1 MSWVASVAGAEVAR
15 DVLAFLGLELAKA
28 DPDPLSRE
36 GFDEVVMALV
46 TAMRR
51 SSGEHT
57 AAIVRAA
64 TERLDRDWGRLTEA
78 QREEAFQRAA
88 GAVIERIDALA
99 TAATAPIEGS
109 VRNLIGNTR
118 RATSAANGL
127 SVRDIFSASDEM
139 AARFARTSSGFFF
152 RSTGGR
158 ILSGAVDTTARRVIS
173 KGLREGWDKQTIG
186 EQLADA
192 LRGTVGQRSQ
202 SYFEMVASVAMA
214 RARTY
219 STLRA
224 FDDAG
229 ITVFKLQSVLDEV
242 TSDICRFMHGRT
254 FEVRTALRRYEEVNA
269 SPPGAVVDLQ
279 PFVRLG
285 RRPDGSRA
293 LFVEQGGTRDELAD
307 VVRSAVGQKDR
318 IGSFRPLVPDTRI
331 AAIGCSCPPF
341 HPHCRTVMLAVSSR
355 VISTPAGPATFAP
368 PAPAAVAA
376 APAPPPPPKPPRKPR
391 VPAAPPTGAFQLGV
405 HIKNITSK
413 VSRAIQ
419 REFLHEVSTLT
430 WVLDILK
437 SVPLDDLQ
445 LRTGARG
452 ASGTYSW
459 FGGKLTLMINAGRRP
474 STWGHSLLPGS
485 SWSVSS
491 VGTGK
496 RNAMIRTFVHEL
508 GHHVQLFDWK
518 VATPGTP
525 AAVRVNAVI
534 LAAFSRTKGPLTMY
548 GLHNSKEYFAESFA
562 AYVFER
568 AALQLHDP
576 VGLKMVEDVLAIRGF
591 TVP

>member
-1 MSWVASVAGAEVAR
+1 VSWAASVAGAAVAR
-15 DVLAFLGLELAKA
+15 DVLAFLGLEVAKA

-36 GFDEVVMALV
+36 GFDEIVMALV

-51 SSGEHT
+51 STGEHT
-57 AAIVRAA
+57 DAIVRAA
-64 TERLDRDWGRLTEA
+64 TQRLDRDWGRLTEP

-88 GAVIERIDALA
+88 GAVLERIDAMA
-99 TAATAPIEGS
+99 AAATAPIEGS
-109 VRNLIGNTR
+109 ARNLIRNAR

-127 SVRDIFSASDEM
+127 SVRDIFSASDEV

-158 ILSGAVDTTARRVIS
+158 ILSGAVDTAARRVIA
-173 KGLREGWDKQTIG
+173 KGLREGWDKQTTG
-186 EQLADA
+186 ENMATA

-202 SYFEMVASVAMA
+202 AYFEMVASVAMA

-242 TSDICRFMHGRT
+242 TSDICRFMHGRS
-254 FEVRTALRRYEEVNA
+254 FEVRSALRRYEEVNA

-293 LFVEQGGTRDELAD
+293 LFVESGGTREELVD

-318 IGSFRPLVPDTRI
+318 VGSFRPLVPDARI
-331 AAIGCSCPPF
+331 ASLGCSCPPF

-355 VISTPAGPATFAP
+355 VISTPVGRPAFAP
-368 PAPAAVAA
+368 PAPATAPVPAA
-376 APAPPPPPKPPRKPR
+376 APPAPRPPRKPRAPAPPPL
-391 VPAAPPTGAFQLGV
+391 GAFQLGV
-405 HIKNITSK
+405 HIKNLVSK
-413 VSRAIQ
+413 VSRAIL
-419 REFLHEVSTLT
+419 RDFMKEVSSLT
-430 WVLDILK
+430 WALDILRV
-437 SVPLDDLQ
+437 VPLDELQ
-445 LRTGARG
+445 VAAGSRG
-452 ASGTYSW
+452 NNGVYSW
-459 FGGKLTLMINAGRRP
+459 GGGRRTIMINGGRKP
-474 STWGHSLLPGS
+474 GTWGNGLLPGS
-485 SWSVSS
+485 SWSVSN
-491 VGTGK
+491 VGSSK
-496 RNAMIRTFVHEL
+496 RNAMTRTFVHEL
-508 GHHVQLFDWK
+508 AHHVHHFDWNG
-518 VATPGTP
+518 VTP
-525 AAVRVNAVI
+525 ATQAALQVNAVI
-534 LAAFSRTKGPLTMY
+534 LAAFARTKGPLTMY
-548 GLHNSKEYFAESFA
+548 GLNNAKEYFAESFA

-576 VGLKMVEDVLAIRGF
+576 VGMKMVEDVLAIRGF